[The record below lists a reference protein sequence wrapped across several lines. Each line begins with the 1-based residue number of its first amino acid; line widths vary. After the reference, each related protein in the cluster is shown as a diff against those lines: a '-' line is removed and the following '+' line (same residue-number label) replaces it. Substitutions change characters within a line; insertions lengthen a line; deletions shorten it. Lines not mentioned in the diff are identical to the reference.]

1 MSLRAA
7 AVVVAALLWTGCG
20 GGPNGQAGQWIRG
33 RRISVRV
40 TIAMPTPYQRSQ
52 TPQVEIRNDSAAG
65 IEVSTIEV
73 HGWWD
78 HSGERSAEFA
88 LSDSA
93 RPARLEARE
102 DLLLP
107 SGLWRAGLKSARV
120 FITGGAAPSR
130 AIALK
135 PESLTLPNSD
145 DTLRRV
151 RVVVAGERFTASR

>member
-7 AVVVAALLWTGCG
+7 AVVAAALLWTGCG
-20 GGPNGQAGQWIRG
+20 SGPNGQAGQWIRG
-33 RRISVRV
+33 RGISVRV

-52 TPQVEIRNDSAAG
+52 TPQIEIRNDSGARV
-65 IEVSTIEV
+65 EVSTIEV

-78 HSGERSAEFA
+78 HSGERTAEFT
-88 LSDSA
+88 LSENG
-93 RPARLEARE
+93 RPARLEHGQ

-107 SGLWRAGLKSARV
+107 SGLWRPGLKSARV

-135 PESLTLPNSD
+135 PDSLTLPNSG

-151 RVVVAGERFTASR
+151 RVAVAGERFTASR